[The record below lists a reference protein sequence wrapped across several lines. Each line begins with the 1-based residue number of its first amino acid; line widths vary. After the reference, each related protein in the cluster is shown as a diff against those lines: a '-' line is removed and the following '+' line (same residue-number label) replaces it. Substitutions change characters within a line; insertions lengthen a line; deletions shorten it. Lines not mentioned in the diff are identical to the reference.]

1 MIDDLDWCFFYLLPR
16 ADISFDSNLNQECS
30 RIIQRNS
37 NIMLTVNFFLFLD
50 GESIFENEQFVREHS
65 IYTLFLSLSRLIMTE
80 GVISVRENK
89 QQFFAHCSRKKF
101 WNDQWDDESQNS
113 LSITWSSLITIAS
126 LSTIEIS
133 FEFRPETMCFTNKF
147 SSFWMIIVW

>member
-1 MIDDLDWCFFYLLPR
+1 MFNFFCFYLLPR

-65 IYTLFLSLSRLIMTE
+65 IYTFSRLIMTE
-80 GVISVRENK
+80 GVISVREKNNNNN
-89 QQFFAHCSRKKF
+89 FSHIVREKKIR
-101 WNDQWDDESQNS
+101 NDQ
-113 LSITWSSLITIAS
+113 
-126 LSTIEIS
+126 
-133 FEFRPETMCFTNKF
+133 
-147 SSFWMIIVW
+147 